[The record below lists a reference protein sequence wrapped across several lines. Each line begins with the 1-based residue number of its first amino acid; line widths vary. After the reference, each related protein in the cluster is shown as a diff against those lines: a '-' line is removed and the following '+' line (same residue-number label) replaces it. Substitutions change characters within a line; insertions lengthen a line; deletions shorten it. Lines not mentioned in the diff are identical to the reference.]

1 MSIDTSKLNVINREY
16 ATIFKDL
23 TDAIPSLTDQWA
35 TNDES
40 DPGIVLVKLMSMVGD
55 MLSYNTDKA
64 YLEAF
69 PDSVT
74 QRKNAYQIYKLVGYK
89 MKWYRSAK
97 AFCYFNN
104 VGNTPAIYIPR
115 YTVFSSKDGTINY
128 CNPNEDLYIRFGVDG
143 KKDSRQQTTLVEG
156 IPVTPTLYV
165 DTTSVQLGYKYLFN
179 NSEKWHNAY
188 KYNVSKEK
196 IVENRL
202 YFNDFNVDQDHITL
216 IDDQDEEWTMVEN
229 INTADNLN
237 SKIFEFSIDE
247 FDRPYLRLI
256 DFWQDLNINNF
267 KLFYIKS
274 SGKNG
279 KVAPNILQVANSSV
293 YSLINSKN
301 NPKLEIVNMD
311 SEGGY
316 NPETPYDARIS
327 SANYINTF
335 DTLVTLDDFTKFVK
349 RYAYTGNA
357 ISKDLTNDFYR
368 FNVNSYDN
376 VEELVNQIVDSFGIS
391 TSALINKGNNTK
403 ITYNVRND
411 GTVSRNIDGNSRNF
425 WEIFKKQ
432 PDGTDLFPIL
442 ESIGKIF
449 GVKFTR
455 QTPTSAIDSNPKF
468 EDIQADGRLYLICD
482 LYQLIY
488 IYNYLYDATRTTN
501 RDTYKIT
508 ADAIIK
514 EYHKEP
520 IKTTIDSIEEF
531 QYGDR
536 NPFDD
541 LNYILSDNENKE
553 LTNRSVN
560 IYITPN
566 NNYLEE
572 NFSDYQND
580 IDNDI
585 YNSKVISLDV
595 NTTTQGIDY
604 YKWEISGIIYLKSP
618 VTYTKAQGI
627 LVAINNN
634 LKQLYTPD
642 RIDYCEP
649 IKPVTLS
656 DQILNVDKLIHYI
669 DIDKITY
676 TKYDP
681 ITNLNIGEPFTDKAL
696 ISGIKYIQNLP
707 FVVNTTVDT
716 ENIIFKTDENG
727 NYDFEIDLY
736 NGHYYDANGEKH
748 YYLEEYSEQ
757 EKEQGYILVKP
768 GTFCV
773 SLENG
778 TYIIKDNGYG
788 TLVCNED
795 ILESSSIQYKVTE
808 NYNES
813 SSTNSNSM
821 LVKFKINNGIQLS
834 TSGTLNIKF
843 TRNKINM
850 VKYAG
855 LDPNKLIIDNE
866 SIEV

>member
-1 MSIDTSKLNVINREY
+1 M
-16 ATIFKDL
+16 
-23 TDAIPSLTDQWA
+23 
-35 TNDES
+35 
-40 DPGIVLVKLMSMVGD
+40 
-55 MLSYNTDKA
+55 
-64 YLEAF
+64 
-69 PDSVT
+69 
-74 QRKNAYQIYKLVGYK
+74 
-89 MKWYRSAK
+89 
-97 AFCYFNN
+97 
-104 VGNTPAIYIPR
+104 
-115 YTVFSSKDGTINY
+115 
-128 CNPNEDLYIRFGVDG
+128 
-143 KKDSRQQTTLVEG
+143 
-156 IPVTPTLYV
+156 
-165 DTTSVQLGYKYLFN
+165 
-179 NSEKWHNAY
+179 
-188 KYNVSKEK
+188 
-196 IVENRL
+196 

-256 DFWQDLNINNF
+256 DFWEDLNINNF
-267 KLFYIKS
+267 KLFYVKS

-279 KVAPNILQVANSSV
+279 KVASSVLQAVSSNV

-301 NPKLEIVNMD
+301 NPKLEIVNMS

-316 NPETPYDARIS
+316 NPETPYDAKIS

-349 RYAYTGNA
+349 RYEYTGNA

-368 FNVNSYDN
+368 FNVNSYDTI
-376 VEELVNQIVDSFGIS
+376 EELVNQIVDSFNIPTSGTETLENFSTFSLLYSVNTDTNEVVRNYSNINNIWSIFDTDEKMNLLNGIGNIFDISFPIS
-391 TSALINKGNNTK
+391 TTATQALHEN
-403 ITYNVRND
+403 
-411 GTVSRNIDGNSRNF
+411 GTLD
-425 WEIFKKQ
+425 
-432 PDGTDLFPIL
+432 
-442 ESIGKIF
+442 
-449 GVKFTR
+449 
-455 QTPTSAIDSNPKF
+455 
-468 EDIQADGRLYLICD
+468 LICD
-482 LYQLIY
+482 LYELIY
-488 IYNYLYDATRTTN
+488 IYNYLYDTTN
-501 RDTYKIT
+501 TQNINTYKIL
-508 ADAIIK
+508 AEAIIK
-514 EYHKEP
+514 NYYKLPMQNNIYEYNN
-520 IKTTIDSIEEF
+520 
-531 QYGDR
+531 R
-536 NPFDD
+536 NPIDD
-541 LNYILSDNENKE
+541 LNYILSVNKNKE
-553 LTNRSVN
+553 LNNRSVN

-566 NNYLEE
+566 NNYSNE

-585 YNSKVISLDV
+585 YNSKIISLDV

-604 YKWEISGIIYLKSP
+604 YKWEVSGIIYLKSP

-634 LKQLYTPD
+634 LKQLYTPN
-642 RIDYCEP
+642 RINYCEP

-681 ITNLNIGEPFTDKAL
+681 VTRLNIGAPFTDKSL

-707 FVVNTTVDT
+707 FTLNTTVDT
-716 ENIIFKTDENG
+716 ENIIFNTDENG

-736 NGHYYDANGEKH
+736 NGYYYDSNGDKH
-748 YYLEEYSEQ
+748 FYLEEYTEQ
-757 EKEQGYILVKP
+757 EKKQGYILIKP

-808 NYNES
+808 NYNE
-813 SSTNSNSM
+813 TTQENENSI
-821 LVKFKINNGIQLS
+821 LVKFKINSGISL
-834 TSGTLNIKF
+834 TTPGTLNIKF

-850 VKYAG
+850 IKYAG
-855 LDPNKLIIDNE
+855 LDPNKFIIDNE

>member
-1 MSIDTSKLNVINREY
+1 MSIETSKLNVINREY
-16 ATIFKDL
+16 ETIFRDL
-23 TDAIPSLTDQWA
+23 VNAIPSLTDQWA

-74 QRKNAYQIYKLVGYK
+74 QRKNAYQIYKLIGYK

-104 VGNTPAIYIPR
+104 IGNTSAVYIPR
-115 YTVFSSKDGTINY
+115 YTMFSSKDGTINY
-128 CNPNEDLYIRFGVDG
+128 CNPNEDLYIRYGVDG
-143 KKDSRQQTTLVEG
+143 KKDSRQQTTLIEG
-156 IPVTPTLYV
+156 IPVTPSLYV
-165 DTTSVQLGYKYLFN
+165 DATSTSFGDKYLFN

-188 KYNVSKEK
+188 KYNVNKEK

-256 DFWQDLNINNF
+256 DFWEDLNINNF
-267 KLFYIKS
+267 KLFYVKS

-279 KVAPNILQVANSSV
+279 KVASSVLQAVSSNV

-301 NPKLEIVNMD
+301 NPKLEIVNMS

-316 NPETPYDARIS
+316 NPETPYDAKIS

-349 RYAYTGNA
+349 RYEYTGNA

-368 FNVNSYDN
+368 FNVNSYDTI
-376 VEELVNQIVDSFGIS
+376 EELVNQIVDSFNIPTSGTETLENFSTFSLLYSVNTDTNEVVRNYSNINNIWSIFDTDEKMNLLNGIGNIFDISFPIS
-391 TSALINKGNNTK
+391 TTATQALHEN
-403 ITYNVRND
+403 
-411 GTVSRNIDGNSRNF
+411 GTLD
-425 WEIFKKQ
+425 
-432 PDGTDLFPIL
+432 
-442 ESIGKIF
+442 
-449 GVKFTR
+449 
-455 QTPTSAIDSNPKF
+455 
-468 EDIQADGRLYLICD
+468 LICD
-482 LYQLIY
+482 LYELIY
-488 IYNYLYDATRTTN
+488 IYNYLYDTTN
-501 RDTYKIT
+501 TQNINTYKIL
-508 ADAIIK
+508 AEAIIK
-514 EYHKEP
+514 NYYKLPMQNNIYEYNN
-520 IKTTIDSIEEF
+520 
-531 QYGDR
+531 R
-536 NPFDD
+536 NPIDD
-541 LNYILSDNENKE
+541 LNYILSVNKNKE
-553 LTNRSVN
+553 LNNRSVN

-566 NNYLEE
+566 NNYSNE

-585 YNSKVISLDV
+585 YNSKIISLDV

-604 YKWEISGIIYLKSP
+604 YKWEVSGIIYLKSP

-634 LKQLYTPD
+634 LKQLYTPN
-642 RIDYCEP
+642 RINYCEP

-681 ITNLNIGEPFTDKAL
+681 VTRLNIGAPFTDKSL

-707 FVVNTTVDT
+707 FTLNTTVDT
-716 ENIIFKTDENG
+716 ENIIFNTDENG

-736 NGHYYDANGEKH
+736 NGYYYDSNGDKH
-748 YYLEEYSEQ
+748 FYLEEYTEQ
-757 EKEQGYILVKP
+757 EKKQGYILIKP

-808 NYNES
+808 NYNE
-813 SSTNSNSM
+813 TTQENENSI
-821 LVKFKINNGIQLS
+821 LVKFKINSGISL
-834 TSGTLNIKF
+834 TTPGTLNIKF

-850 VKYAG
+850 IKYAG
-855 LDPNKLIIDNE
+855 LDPNKFIIDNE